1 MERRQLTSGRLHRL
15 VRLFYICVLL
25 NSDSL
30 TFNNTCYLLMIRSV
44 SSFLVLSC
52 SSKPTRDVR
61 GVCVMS
67 FLAVNMTL
75 IRNIVCSLKRPV
87 PYPFILYIFTTRYPC
102 ENDKRRLR
110 SHGTGRKRSGS
121 ASVHMGPFGTG
132 PDRFQTVPCSPFL
145 EGPEM
150 FSHPEKQSKLS
161 NLIIR
166 GSEEN
171 LAFRVRKLFE
181 TFEKGTPTT
190 CSCAINTQ
198 LCIQSFSMLFGHLT
212 TPFTLQMHSQLFLSP
227 LQRPLLICAAL
238 TVKASWP

>member
-1 MERRQLTSGRLHRL
+1 MR
-15 VRLFYICVLL
+15 YII
-25 NSDSL
+25 S
-30 TFNNTCYLLMIRSV
+30 RSKHD
-44 SSFLVLSC
+44 FDRKLEETDLS
-52 SSKPTRDVR
+52 K
-61 GVCVMS
+61 
-67 FLAVNMTL
+67 
-75 IRNIVCSLKRPV
+75 ICSLKRPV

-150 FSHPEKQSKLS
+150 FSHPESQSKLS

-171 LAFRVRKLFE
+171 LAFRVHMRKLFE

-227 LQRPLLICAAL
+227 LQRPLLCCFDRKGFLAVGPGRGKNGKREGNAGNAQRSPRAWLIKFIFHREPLRRREQLCRHL
-238 TVKASWP
+238 L